1 MITERATAKSPFTA
15 VIGHVGLLAAGPVVT
30 YLTLFH
36 TAATAAVAVAAC
48 FVIVVWRR
56 PDMALLMLLGLIPG
70 VAAVHPS
77 GSMLYVIVFGA
88 VGLLIFRVTMIRLR
102 VGLGLILVLLMACA
116 VTLNC
121 LLSRSFSP
129 EHQWKGCALL
139 LAGLGLLAASIV
151 EPPNPRRIAQVMGGA
166 GTGIAG
172 YLLMRGEYVSDRLT
186 GLGLNPNYVG
196 AFMALS
202 VVATVGMARFH
213 RPWVWLLPA
222 AVCAFAL
229 LETRSRAAF
238 LMAAA
243 GLACLLLVGRPLRY
257 TVLAGLTIFVSA
269 EALPETVDS
278 VGDGLT
284 GSRTSTELTMNTE
297 VRKRA
302 AALAMRIAL
311 DHPVHGI
318 GYDMFPEYA
327 RASPTLGVY
336 INTHNDYLRLA
347 AETGIVTLALL
358 AALLWLGL
366 ARRYT
371 DSYSVL
377 QALCVSFAV
386 GLLFANTLTSFV
398 VSASFWISLGCLLA
412 HSLHQ
417 RTDRFLLSF
426 HNVRKL
432 ECSTVKPKSIRAS
445 VLPLAAIGSDSGNS
459 STKNASHSHES
470 RWSRFSEPPT

>member
-1 MITERATAKSPFTA
+1 MITDRPSAKPLFTA
-15 VIGHVGLLAAGPVVT
+15 LIGHVGLLAAGPVVA

-36 TAATAAVAVAAC
+36 TGATAAAAVAAC
-48 FVIVVWRR
+48 FVVAVWRR
-56 PDMALLMLLGLIPG
+56 PDIALLMLLGLIPG
-70 VAAVHPS
+70 VAVVHPS
-77 GSMLYVIVFGA
+77 GSMLYVMVFGA
-88 VGLLIFRVTMIRLR
+88 VGLFLIRITMIRLR

-116 VTLNC
+116 VTLSC
-121 LLSRSFSP
+121 LLSRSFNP

-151 EPPNPRRIAQVMGGA
+151 EPPNPRHIAQVVGGA
-166 GTGIAG
+166 GTGAAG
-172 YLLMRGEYVSDRLT
+172 FLLMRGEYASDRLT

-196 AFMALS
+196 AFLALS
-202 VVATVGMARFH
+202 VVATVGLARFH

-222 AVCAFAL
+222 AACAFAL

-257 TVLAGLTIFVSA
+257 TVLAGLAILVSA

-278 VGDGLT
+278 VGEGLT

-311 DHPVHGI
+311 DHPVQGI
-318 GYDMFPEYA
+318 GYAMFPEYA
-327 RASPTLGVY
+327 RASPTLGIY

-347 AETGIVTLALL
+347 AETGMVTLALL
-358 AALLWLGL
+358 VALLWLGL
-366 ARRYT
+366 VRRYT
-371 DSYSVL
+371 ATYSVL

-398 VSASFWISLGCLLA
+398 VSAPFWISLGCLLA
-412 HSLHQ
+412 NCPHQ
-417 RTDRFLLSF
+417 KTDHFPLPF

-432 ECSTVKPKSIRAS
+432 KWSTARLKSIRAG
-445 VLPLAAIGSDSGNS
+445 VLPSAGIGSDSENS

-470 RWSRFSEPPT
+470 RWSRL